1 MTHIMY
7 NIIRIMSFIFY
18 LTAKY
23 KHNINN
29 VSARDNGTLTLF
41 FKGTIEL
48 RPIVLFAKLLFVTST
63 MR

>member
-1 MTHIMY
+1 
-7 NIIRIMSFIFY
+7 MSFTFY

-29 VSARDNGTLTLF
+29 VNAKDNGSLTLF
-41 FKGTIEL
+41 FKRTVEL

-63 MR
+63 MRYNKKFDAEF